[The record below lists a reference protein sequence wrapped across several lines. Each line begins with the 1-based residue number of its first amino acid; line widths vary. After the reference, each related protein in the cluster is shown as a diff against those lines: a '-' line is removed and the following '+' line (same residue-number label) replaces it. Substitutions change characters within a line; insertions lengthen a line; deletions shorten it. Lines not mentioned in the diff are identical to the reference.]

1 MRLSG
6 PFWHNQACFP
16 LLLDRYVRLR
26 RLIWSSL
33 VLTLGCSYDCPM
45 ILTCMKS
52 VGPFSPPACSN
63 SMIVL

>member
-45 ILTCMKS
+45 ILP
-52 VGPFSPPACSN
+52 V
-63 SMIVL
+63 